1 MYIFDIKRFAIN
13 DGPGIRVT
21 LFMKGCP
28 LRCVWCHNPEGLS
41 PNRQKMYVKKK
52 CIGCRSCVEACPRG
66 GLELTRDGIR
76 STGVECTLCGT
87 CVDECPTLALEMA
100 GKEYS
105 MTELMKLV
113 EKDRVVMETSGGGV
127 TLCGGEPLMH
137 PEALV
142 EILEELER
150 RGLHRTVDTTLYAS
164 ETTVEKV
171 LPHADLFMVDLKH
184 MDSDKHRKYTGVPN
198 EPILRNIRLIAEKG
212 ARYWIRSPL
221 IEGVNADEENII
233 RCAEFLKELPNKPE
247 IVNILPYHDI
257 GISKHDRLGSDYN
270 PDELVMSTPSQ
281 EWQEH
286 CVEIF
291 KSYGFDSKIGG

>member
-76 STGVECTLCGT
+76 ATGVECTLCGT
-87 CVDECPTLALEMA
+87 CVEECPTLALEMA

-105 MTELMKLV
+105 MSELMNLV

-142 EILEELER
+142 EILEELKR

-164 ETTVEKV
+164 EATVEKV
-171 LPHADLFMVDLKH
+171 LSHTDLFMVDMKH
-184 MDSDKHRKYTGVPN
+184 MDSEKHRKYTGVPN

-212 ARYWIRSPL
+212 MRYWIRIPL

-233 RCAEFLKELPNKPE
+233 RCAEFLKELPTHPE

-257 GISKHDRLGSDYN
+257 GIGKHQRLGSEYN
-270 PDELVMSTPSQ
+270 PDEVVMSTPSL

-291 KSYGFDSKIGG
+291 KSYGFESKIGG

>member
-113 EKDRVVMETSGGGV
+113 EDNG
-127 TLCGGEPLMH
+127 
-137 PEALV
+137 
-142 EILEELER
+142 
-150 RGLHRTVDTTLYAS
+150 TVDLTHPSDSGFFSMA
-164 ETTVEKV
+164 TVIEPV
-171 LPHADLFMVDLKH
+171 LK
-184 MDSDKHRKYTGVPN
+184 K
-198 EPILRNIRLIAEKG
+198 ILSN
-212 ARYWIRSPL
+212 
-221 IEGVNADEENII
+221 VN
-233 RCAEFLKELPNKPE
+233 
-247 IVNILPYHDI
+247 
-257 GISKHDRLGSDYN
+257 
-270 PDELVMSTPSQ
+270 
-281 EWQEH
+281 
-286 CVEIF
+286 
-291 KSYGFDSKIGG
+291 

>member
-87 CVDECPTLALEMA
+87 CVEECPTLALEMA

-105 MTELMKLV
+105 MSELMKLV

-137 PEALV
+137 PDALV
-142 EILEELER
+142 EILEELKR
-150 RGLHRTVDTTLYAS
+150 RGFHRTVDTTLYAS
-164 ETTVEKV
+164 EATVEKV
-171 LPHADLFMVDLKH
+171 LSHTDLFMVDLKH

-212 ARYWIRSPL
+212 MRYWIRIPL

-233 RCAEFLKELPNKPE
+233 RCAEFLKELPTQPE

-257 GISKHDRLGSDYN
+257 GIGKHQRLGSDYN
-270 PDELVMSTPSQ
+270 PDELVMSTPSL